1 MKRRTWRFALDQV
14 CASLSA
20 RSAFLLYY
28 YFFMR
33 KANDSRFRRAL
44 VAVGHWVMSRRYA
57 VRKIGFEVFESS
69 DVAYLILPNHVAMV
83 DPILL
88 FAEFHELSVSPL
100 CDELYFSN
108 PVAAAFLKV
117 FGAVK
122 VPDLRRRRTK
132 SDIKAVSGLQNVVL
146 SGLEAG
152 KNILFYP
159 SGHIATGPREEIGTR
174 QLAHNVCQRLPK
186 GVRVVG
192 VRTTGL
198 WGSIWSRQG
207 RTTTPSFGLTLFK
220 SIGLW
225 LVCLVT
231 RRRRTVDMAF
241 EDLTE
246 RVCAWAG
253 LPRLEFNRKLEE
265 WYNV

>member
-1 MKRRTWRFALDQV
+1 
-14 CASLSA
+14 
-20 RSAFLLYY
+20 
-28 YFFMR
+28 MR
-33 KANDSRFRRAL
+33 KENDSRLRRAL

-57 VRKIGFEVFESS
+57 VRKIGFEVFGST
-69 DVAYLILPNHVAMV
+69 DVAYLILPNHAAMV
-83 DPILL
+83 DPMLL
-88 FAEFHELSVSPL
+88 FAEFRDQPVSPL

-117 FGAVK
+117 FDAVK

-132 SDIKAVSGLQNVVL
+132 SDIKAVSALQDVVL
-146 SGLEAG
+146 TALEKG

-186 GVRVVG
+186 DVRVVG

-207 RTTTPSFGLTLFK
+207 RATTPSFGLTLVK
-220 SIGLW
+220 SVGLW

-231 RRRRTVDMAF
+231 RRRRTVDMTF

-246 RVCAWAG
+246 RVCTWAD

-265 WYNV
+265 WYNA

>member
-1 MKRRTWRFALDQV
+1 
-14 CASLSA
+14 
-20 RSAFLLYY
+20 
-28 YFFMR
+28 MR
-33 KANDSRFRRAL
+33 KENDSRFRRAL

-57 VRKIGFEVFESS
+57 VRKIGFEVFESA
-69 DVAYLILPNHVAMV
+69 DVAYLILPNHAAMV
-83 DPILL
+83 DPMLL
-88 FAEFHELSVSPL
+88 FAEFRDQPVSPL

-117 FGAVK
+117 FDAVK

-132 SDIKAVSGLQNVVL
+132 ADIKTVSGLQDVVL
-146 SGLEAG
+146 TALEAG
-152 KNILFYP
+152 KNVLFYP

-186 GVRVVG
+186 GVRVIG

-198 WGSIWSRQG
+198 WGSIWSREG
-207 RTTTPSFGLTLFK
+207 RTTTPSFGLTLVK

-231 RRRRTVDMAF
+231 RRRRPVDMTF

-246 RVCAWAG
+246 RVCAWAN

-265 WYNV
+265 WYNA